1 MINAWLTRSQMASAR
16 GLRTT
21 KGSSPAIRW
30 VRSWLQVTPPM
41 KAAHTS
47 TRRGNS
53 SAQCGVVCITKRSNT
68 T

>member
-1 MINAWLTRSQMASAR
+1 
-16 GLRTT
+16 
-21 KGSSPAIRW
+21 
-30 VRSWLQVTPPM
+30 M